1 MNIEIEHP
9 PLIKVGDLC
18 RLSTPDGDDGKL
30 LLITG
35 ITAKDRRTSYPT
47 GVIVG
52 ESEEHA
58 YLQWELQRV
67 EKT

>member
-18 RLSTPDGDDGKL
+18 RLSTPDCDDGKL

-35 ITAKDRRTSYPT
+35 IDDTVGRTSYPI

-58 YLQWELQRV
+58 YLPWELERV